1 MNTKRFALLS
11 MLLLWVVLPA
21 WAQSQALDVKP
32 ALKPAVKKDVPYVPT
47 PQNVV
52 DRMLEMA
59 EVGEDDIVYD
69 LGCGDGRI
77 VVSAARDRGA
87 RGVGIDIDPQRIE
100 ESRENAR
107 NAGVTDKVEF
117 RVQDLFETDFSE
129 ATVLTLYL
137 LPAINLELRPK
148 ILSELRPGTRV
159 VSHDFDMGDW
169 KPDQSEVMEYDAI
182 FFWVVPANVS
192 GTWSIE
198 GVGDPLRITLT
209 QEFQEVRGMVSDGMG
224 ERPLKDIQLRGDQIE
239 FTVDRVVDGKLA
251 TVTFSGQV
259 AGEQMAGGTAKGEAW
274 SAERETGTRR
284 PLDGK
289 DEGGVLVPGGAV
301 FLTA

>member
-1 MNTKRFALLS
+1 MIIKRIAIASLLLLS
-11 MLLLWVVLPA
+11 VVLPVL
-21 WAQSQALDVKP
+21 AQA
-32 ALKPAVKKDVPYVPT
+32 PAVKKDVPYVPT

-59 EVGEDDIVYD
+59 EVGKDDIVYD

-107 NAGVTDKVEF
+107 NAGVTDMVEF

-137 LPAINLELRPK
+137 LPAINLELRPR
-148 ILSELRPGTRV
+148 ILNELKPGTRV

-198 GVGDPLRITLT
+198 SGGDPLRITLA

-224 ERPLKDIQLRGDQIE
+224 ERPLKDVQLRGDQIE
-239 FTVDRVVDGKLA
+239 FILDRVEGGQLKP
-251 TVTFSGQV
+251 VTFSGQV
-259 AGEQMAGGTAKGEAW
+259 AGGKMAGGTANGEAW
-274 SAERETGTRR
+274 SAEREPGTQR
-284 PLDGK
+284 PLDDK
-289 DEGGVLVPGGAV
+289 DEGELLVPGG
-301 FLTA
+301 TATLSA

>member
-1 MNTKRFALLS
+1 MIIKRFALTF
-11 MLLLWVVLPA
+11 LLLLLVVLPVL
-21 WAQSQALDVKP
+21 AQA
-32 ALKPAVKKDVPYVPT
+32 PAVKKDVPYVPT

-59 EVGEDDIVYD
+59 EVGKDDIVYD

-107 NAGVTDKVEF
+107 NAGVTDRVEF

-137 LPAINLELRPK
+137 LPAINLELRPR
-148 ILSELRPGTRV
+148 ILSELKPGTRV

-182 FFWVVPANVS
+182 FYWVVPANVS
-192 GTWSIE
+192 GTWIIE
-198 GVGDPLRITLT
+198 GGGDDPLRIILT

-224 ERPLKDIQLRGDQIE
+224 ERPLKDIQIQGDRIE
-239 FTVDRVVDGKLA
+239 FTLDRVEGGQLKP
-251 TVTFSGQV
+251 VTFSGQV
-259 AGEQMAGGTAKGEAW
+259 AGGKMAGGTATGESW
-274 SAERETGTRR
+274 SAEREPGTQR
-284 PLDGK
+284 PLEDK
-289 DEGGVLVPGGAV
+289 NGGEILVPGG
-301 FLTA
+301 TATLSA